1 MKKGQARTLDIICN
15 AGQDGADLAT
25 IAIGM
30 RDRFGKTSADPAS
43 AVVIGQIQAI
53 VLSLQSRRFVRFEAG
68 IAFATAEG
76 ESLYERVKS
85 DASHL
90 LEKTSSPGVNVFA

>member
-1 MKKGQARTLDIICN
+1 MKKGQARTLAIICD

-25 IAIGM
+25 IAAGM
-30 RDRFGKTSADPAS
+30 KDRFGKTSADPAS
-43 AVVIGQIQAI
+43 VVVIGQIEAI
-53 VLSLQSRRFVRFEAG
+53 VLSLRSRRLAHFEAG

-76 ESLYERVKS
+76 EALYESIKS
-85 DASHL
+85 DAPHL